1 MEAAVVTGKVLRLPT
16 RNAPVA
22 PNGVI
27 AMVIFV
33 IAEMMFFAGLISA
46 FTIVRTTALAG
57 WPPPG
62 QPRLPVEETLINS
75 GALVVS
81 AAVLYFAQR
90 RFRRDASTAKLPLL
104 LAMALGAFF
113 VVFQGFE
120 WVAMLRQGLT
130 MQSSTHGAFFYLIV
144 GTHGLHA
151 VAALIALAYVYVR
164 LVRNSLS
171 QTAFWTAQIFWY
183 FVVGLWPLLYWRVY
197 L

>member
-1 MEAAVVTGKVLRLPT
+1 MEAAVTGKVLRLPT

-90 RFRRDASTAKLPLL
+90 RFRRDPSTAKFPLL
-104 LAMALGAFF
+104 SAMALGAFF

-151 VAALIALAYVYVR
+151 VAALIALAYVYLR

-171 QTAFWTAQIFWY
+171 QAAFWTAQIFWY